1 MSTSSS
7 LVTNTPAAIDLN
19 FMQSAK
25 FRKQAEQS
33 DDIRIRWAT
42 AIEQATSI
50 IERMRK
56 SPRKKFQIGENVR
69 AFAGK
74 WVLKELIALGIDWKT
89 TLCDEYLASQY
100 YVRFCEW
107 AMARSSWHIYLL
119 EKECPDCIH
128 PDAQIASASF
138 AGFLI
143 SEPVRDCSNPNFQ
156 KLLLDADKLC
166 PAAYR
171 AFTKWVNSP
180 KLAGWKHPL
189 LDSWLICI
197 WPIVE
202 SQGWQYRDI
211 WKVAN
216 QKFDTPDGTPFEKA
230 AQMQHHCKYI
240 LKLRIKTPRAGR
252 QKEAALPKLAKLAL
266 EMPAVFPGNSPF
278 RQISK

>member
-1 MSTSSS
+1 M
-7 LVTNTPAAIDLN
+7 PAPSGFVINAPTATDLN
-19 FMQSAK
+19 FVQSAK

-56 SPRKKFQIGENVR
+56 SPRKNFQIDENVR

-74 WVLKELIALGIDWKT
+74 WVLKELIAKGIDWKT
-89 TLCDEYLASQY
+89 TLWNKSQASKCY
-100 YVRFCEW
+100 IRFCEW
-107 AMARSSWHIYLL
+107 AIARICWHIYLL

-128 PDAQIASASF
+128 PDEQIASASF

-143 SEPVRDCSNPNFQ
+143 SEPVRDCSNPSSQ
-156 KLLLDADKLC
+156 KLLRDANKLC
-166 PAAYR
+166 PAVYR
-171 AFTKWVNSP
+171 AFTKWVHSP
-180 KLAGWKHPL
+180 KPAAWKHPL

-202 SQGWQYRDI
+202 SQKWQYRDI

-216 QKFDTPDGTPFEKA
+216 QKFNTPDGTPFEKA
-230 AQMQHHCKYI
+230 EQMQHHCKFV
-240 LKLRIKTPRAGR
+240 LKLRIKNSRAGR
-252 QKEAALPKLAKLAL
+252 QKEAALPRLANLAL

-278 RQISK
+278 HKIGK